1 MEKLTT
7 SRQVLPASKE
17 KREYGGRQ
25 RPQDTGPNR
34 FRGPPHLCG
43 MTHIGLLSD
52 THGYFDERIAHH
64 LRGCD
69 EIWHAGDFGD
79 AHVVDE
85 LQALTAQFRGVYG
98 NIDGT
103 DVRRTQPLVQDFEV
117 EGLRVV
123 ITHIGGYPGHYAPAA
138 RPLLDATRPG
148 LFVTGHSHILR
159 VMPDPRRQLL
169 HLNPGAAGRHGF
181 HQVRTLLRFGIE
193 AGKVV
198 NLQAVELG
206 KRAG

>member
-1 MEKLTT
+1 
-7 SRQVLPASKE
+7 
-17 KREYGGRQ
+17 
-25 RPQDTGPNR
+25 
-34 FRGPPHLCG
+34 
-43 MTHIGLLSD
+43 MTRIGLLSD

-64 LRGCD
+64 LRDCD

-85 LQALTAQFRGVYG
+85 LRALAPCFRGVYG

-103 DVRRTQPLVQDFEV
+103 DVRRTEPLTQDFVV
-117 EGLRVV
+117 EGLRVLM
-123 ITHIGGYPGHYAPAA
+123 THIGGYPGHYAPAA
-138 RPLLDATRPG
+138 RPLLDAARPG

-159 VMPDPRRQLL
+159 VMPDKTRGLL

-198 NLQAVELG
+198 DLQVVELG
-206 KRAG
+206 KRAS